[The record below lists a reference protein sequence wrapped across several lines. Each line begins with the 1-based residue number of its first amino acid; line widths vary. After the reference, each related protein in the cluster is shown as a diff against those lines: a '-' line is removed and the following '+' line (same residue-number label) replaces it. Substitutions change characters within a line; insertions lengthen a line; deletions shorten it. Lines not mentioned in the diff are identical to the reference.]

1 MQPLPLAE
9 EVKLLTLEQQGQ
21 GLEQLWQAE
30 LTVVRLA
37 AQEQLEVLA
46 GQRQQPVA
54 ELEQVLGLVQEQGC

>member
-9 EVKLLTLEQQGQ
+9 EVELLTLEQLGQ

-37 AQEQLEVLA
+37 AQE
-46 GQRQQPVA
+46 
-54 ELEQVLGLVQEQGC
+54 